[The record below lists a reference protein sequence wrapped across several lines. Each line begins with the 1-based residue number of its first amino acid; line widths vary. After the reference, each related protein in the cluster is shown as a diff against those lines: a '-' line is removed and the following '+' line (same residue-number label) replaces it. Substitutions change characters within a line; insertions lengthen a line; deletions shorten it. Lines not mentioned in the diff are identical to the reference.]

1 MSLPRWLYASTPG
14 AVAPISV
21 RLTDAAPMPSGT
33 VLARA
38 SGADPYARHDPLA
51 PGALGVARA
60 VLLSALPGKV
70 GVLAAIRARPGLS
83 LHRLHRDRSALRLTG
98 PNIHVTVASLSSL
111 SLDDLE
117 APSRTNRK

>member
-21 RLTDAAPMPSGT
+21 RLTDATPMPAGT

-38 SGADPYARHDPLA
+38 SGADPYVRHDPLA

-60 VLLSALPGKV
+60 VLLWPLPGEAGV
-70 GVLAAIRARPGLS
+70 HETIAITGGATLVGRLLNDGRGIDVTTHRDLEMNGLGVL
-83 LHRLHRDRSALRLTG
+83 
-98 PNIHVTVASLSSL
+98 V
-111 SLDDLE
+111 
-117 APSRTNRK
+117 